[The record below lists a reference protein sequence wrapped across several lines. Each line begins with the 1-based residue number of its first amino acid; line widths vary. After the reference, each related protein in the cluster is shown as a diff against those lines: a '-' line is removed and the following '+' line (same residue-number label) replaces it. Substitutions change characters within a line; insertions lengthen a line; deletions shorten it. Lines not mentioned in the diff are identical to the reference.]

1 MSIRPTDIK
10 EPIFEAE
17 PDITETEIK
26 KKELKKYYIILI
38 ILLVIDLII
47 TITVILQ
54 ESNIFNDEENNL
66 TFLLVN
72 IILFTVFIL
81 FVLISLSFFRVGLT
95 MVIKY
100 LYGIF
105 LIIYLFYFVIR
116 KIIFFVNYFDDVN
129 IVHVLFFFLVLLTI
143 IPRVFFYNLID
154 IFINKIKEK
163 YECQMGEEH
172 EDFRQDL
179 ANKMERGDNTNWSKT
194 SLPNDPKRYST

>member
-1 MSIRPTDIK
+1 MSIRPTEMI
-10 EPIFEAE
+10 EPTFEPE

-26 KKELKKYYIILI
+26 KKELGKHYIILI
-38 ILLVIDLII
+38 ILLAIDLII
-47 TITVILQ
+47 TILIILQ
-54 ESNIFNDEENNL
+54 ESNIFNNEENDI

-81 FVLISLSFFRVGLT
+81 FILISLSFFRVCLS

-100 LYGIF
+100 VYGIF
-105 LIIYLFYFVIR
+105 LLIYLFYFIIR
-116 KIIFFVNYFDDVN
+116 KIIFFVNYFDDVE
-129 IVHVLFFFLVLLTI
+129 IIHVLFFFLVLVTI
-143 IPRVFFYNLID
+143 IPRVFFYNYID

>member
-26 KKELKKYYIILI
+26 KKELIKYYIILI
-38 ILLVIDLII
+38 IILAIDLII
-47 TITVILQ
+47 TITIILQ
-54 ESNIFNDEENNL
+54 ESNVFDNEENDL

-81 FVLISLSFFRVGLT
+81 FVLISLSFFRVCLS

-100 LYGIF
+100 VYGIF
-105 LIIYLFYFVIR
+105 LLIYLFYFVVR
-116 KIIFFVNYFDDVN
+116 KIIFFVNYLDDVN

-154 IFINKIKEK
+154 NFIIKIKEK